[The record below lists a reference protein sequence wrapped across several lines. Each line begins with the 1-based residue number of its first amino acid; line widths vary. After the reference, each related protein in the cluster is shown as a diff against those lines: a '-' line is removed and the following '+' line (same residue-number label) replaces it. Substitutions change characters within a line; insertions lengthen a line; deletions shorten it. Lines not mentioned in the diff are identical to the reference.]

1 MKGMVIKKKKKE
13 WTLDIKRL
21 LIYVMEKNLGMSKM
35 YVLTFKLE
43 VLPQLL
49 YHGTSKPFSMFAG
62 NSEIVIEWNK
72 IKCIGENVILVE
84 I

>member
-1 MKGMVIKKKKKE
+1 MKGMVILWDKRV
-13 WTLDIKRL
+13 WTLDTKRL
-21 LIYVMEKNLGMSKM
+21 SIYVMEKGLDMFKM

>member
-1 MKGMVIKKKKKE
+1 MKGMVILWGKKV

-21 LIYVMEKNLGMSKM
+21 LIYVMEKNLDMFKM
-35 YVLTFKLE
+35 YVLTCKLE
-43 VLPQLL
+43 ALLQLL

>member
-1 MKGMVIKKKKKE
+1 MKGMVILWGKKE

-21 LIYVMEKNLGMSKM
+21 LIYVMEKNLDMSKM

-62 NSEIVIEWNK
+62 TNDIVIEWSK

>member
-1 MKGMVIKKKKKE
+1 MKGVIEVWGKKV

-21 LIYVMEKNLGMSKM
+21 LIYVMEKNLDMFRM
-35 YVLTFKLE
+35 YVLTYKRE
-43 VLPQLL
+43 VLLQLL

-62 NSEIVIEWNK
+62 TNDIVIEWSK

>member
-1 MKGMVIKKKKKE
+1 MVILWGKRA
-13 WTLDIKRL
+13 WTLGIKRL
-21 LIYVMEKNLGMSKM
+21 LIYVMEKNLDMFKM
-35 YVLTFKLE
+35 YVLTCKLE
-43 VLPQLL
+43 VLLQLL